1 MYIGSIDTHLNLTMC
16 THWKCLPPLK
26 VSFMHQQ
33 YVEQDLLP
41 QLIATQEVIHK
52 KEVEIGTKEPNNLT
66 EITVNYIDHSA

>member
-1 MYIGSIDTHLNLTMC
+1 
-16 THWKCLPPLK
+16 
-26 VSFMHQQ
+26 VSFIHQL